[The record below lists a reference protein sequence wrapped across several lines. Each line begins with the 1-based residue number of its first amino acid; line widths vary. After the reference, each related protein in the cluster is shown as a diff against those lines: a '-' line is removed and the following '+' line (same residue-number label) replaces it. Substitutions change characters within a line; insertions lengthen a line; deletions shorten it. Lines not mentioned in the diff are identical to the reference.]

1 MNNNENITEPDD
13 TIDDLIIRI
22 DQELCDHSRLY
33 IDNHIT
39 YCEECWKAL
48 KIDNE

>member
-1 MNNNENITEPDD
+1 MNNENNETRELDD

-22 DQELCDHSRLY
+22 DQELCSHSKLY

-48 KIDNE
+48 KLDE